1 MLTATLSYS
10 AITRNYSQTLERT
23 AAGASVARETK
34 YYLDNIGK
42 VKSVDDLLK
51 NSRLYTYVLTA
62 FDLSDMRNAKGLVRK
77 VLEGGVSRPDSL
89 ANTLHDRRYKALA
102 SAFDF
107 ARLGTTTTAFTAAR
121 HGTVDRYVQISLES
135 DAAKQNEGARMA
147 LYFRRM
153 APKVTSAT
161 GILADKT
168 LLSVV
173 QTTFGL
179 SKAMSFQPIDRQ
191 VKLIGKHL
199 EVADLRDPGKLD
211 KLIERF
217 TASYDAK
224 HSQPTVS
231 LSPFGAGG
239 IGISP
244 SLLSSLA
251 NLKLGGY

>member
-23 AAGASVARETK
+23 AASTTVARETK

-51 NSRLYTYVLTA
+51 NSRLYNYVLTA

-77 VLEGGVSRPDSL
+77 VLEGGISRPDSL
-89 ANTLHDRRYKALA
+89 ANTLYDRRYKALA

-107 ARLGTTTTAFTAAR
+107 ATLGPATTASSAAR
-121 HGTVDRYVQISLES
+121 QGTVDRYVEISLEA
-135 DAAKQNEGARMA
+135 DAGKQNEGARMA

-153 APKVTSAT
+153 APKITSAT

-168 LLSVV
+168 LLAVV
-173 QTTFGL
+173 QTIFGL

-191 VKLIGKHL
+191 AKLIDKNL
-199 EVADLRDPGKLD
+199 VVADLRNPAKLD

-217 TASYDAK
+217 TANYDAQY
-224 HSQPTVS
+224 SQPTAGLS
-231 LSPFGAGG
+231 LFGASG

-244 SLLSSLA
+244 SLLSSLS